1 MAFAQVL
8 DLRERPLIE
17 NVQNESLLE
26 LEPVAFVK
34 LFMT

>member
-1 MAFAQVL
+1 MIFAQGL
-8 DLRERPLIE
+8 DLRARPLIK

>member
-8 DLRERPLIE
+8 DLCARPLLK
-17 NVQNESLLE
+17 NVQNEALLE